1 LSNSAAADSGG
12 NRSQQTARQK
22 RRNGVPKAQYTRG
35 LKDIGNGLWAYLLPD
50 GSWGWSNAGLIVDG
64 ERSLLVDTLFDL
76 KLTAEMLA
84 DMRRSVPAAA
94 RIETLV
100 NTHNNGDHT
109 FGNQL
114 VEGAQI
120 IASNATALDMH
131 EDEPARYQAIKVNA
145 GQLGRGAEFIAELF
159 RPFDFTGITLRKP
172 DKTFSG
178 EIDLKVGDK
187 TVRLIEV
194 GPAHTR
200 GDTLVHVP
208 QDRAVFTGDILFNG
222 GTPIAW
228 AGPVSNWVRACDRI
242 LAMDVDV
249 VVPGHGAITDKAAVR
264 NMRGYLQFVID
275 EARQRYDK
283 GMSARDAAFD
293 IKLGRYADWPDAERV
308 VVTVRTLFEEFKGER
323 TEPDIFT
330 LFEQMA
336 DFRQSQHHH
345 RHGH

>member
-1 LSNSAAADSGG
+1 MS
-12 NRSQQTARQK
+12 K
-22 RRNGVPKAQYTRG
+22 WQYTRG
-35 LKDIGNGLWAYLLPD
+35 LKEIGNGLWAYLLPD
-50 GSWGWSNAGLIVDG
+50 GSWGWSNAGLIADG
-64 ERSLLVDTLFDL
+64 DQSILVDTLFDL

-84 DMRRSVPAAA
+84 EMQRSVPAAA
-94 RIETLV
+94 RIGTLV

-114 VEGAQI
+114 VEGATI
-120 IASNATALDMH
+120 IATEATKQDMKP
-131 EDEPARYQAIKVNA
+131 EEPAHYQEIKMQA
-145 GQLGRGAEFIAELF
+145 GKLGPGAAFISELF
-159 RPFDFTGITLRKP
+159 SPFDFSAINMRMP
-172 DKTFSG
+172 DQTFRG
-178 EIDLKVGDK
+178 EYELKVGDK

-208 QDRAVFTGDILFNG
+208 GDRVLYTGDILFNE

-249 VVPGHGAITDKAAVR
+249 VVPGHGPITDKAGVR
-264 NMRGYLQFVID
+264 KMRDYLQFVID
-275 EARQRYDK
+275 EGRKRYDK

-293 IKLGRYADWPDAERV
+293 IPLGQYASWPDSERL
-308 VVTVRTLFEEFKGER
+308 VVTVRTLFEDFKGER
-323 TEPDIFT
+323 APPDIFT

-336 DFRQSQHHH
+336 AFRATQRGYAQAHAHS
-345 RHGH
+345 HG